1 MFVRYN
7 YILSPPN
14 RQSYMKKSAVKT
26 ALFHGTYREAK
37 GKRVYPYASL
47 IISHL
52 ILLCQQF
59 IVMNLKKAKIFSVFI
74 HFVLTFAL
82 QYAII

>member
-7 YILSPPN
+7 YILSPLN
-14 RQSYMKKSAVKT
+14 RQSYMKKSAVLT
-26 ALFHGTYREAK
+26 ALFRGTYREAK

-47 IISHL
+47 IISYL
-52 ILLCQQF
+52 IFPCQQF
-59 IVMNLKKAKIFSVFI
+59 IVMNLKNAKIFFI
-74 HFVLTFAL
+74 FSSFVLTIAI

>member
-1 MFVRYN
+1 M
-7 YILSPPN
+7 PK
-14 RQSYMKKSAVKT
+14 RQRNMKKSAVLT
-26 ALFHGTYREAK
+26 ALFRGTYREAK

-74 HFVLTFAL
+74 HFVLTIAL